1 MRETVLALYDDLET
15 AQAAVRELVTAGYD
29 RSSIG
34 LAVNDAEGRYSRQAH
49 SDAADVAVSRL
60 EDEDV
65 SGSEGASFGA
75 VIGGLTGIVA
85 GLTAITIPGIGPII
99 AAGPLAAVLGGATGG
114 VIGAAA
120 GAVTG
125 GITASLIEMGV
136 PDNEAD
142 YYAESLRRGSALV
155 TVTVHEDQVDRV
167 INILRDHNPFD
178 IEQRV
183 TQWRMHGWRGF
194 DPKADP
200 YTAVDLA
207 KEREASGT
215 VSAINDAPAA
225 WNNNLDDTDRAATQ
239 ADMAAREGAD
249 VKQTSQSYTVRRYRY
264 RGEENR

>member
-1 MRETVLALYDDLET
+1 MRETVLALYDDLSA
-15 AQAAVRELVTAGYD
+15 AQAAVRDLVDAGYARGD
-29 RSSIG
+29 IG
-34 LAVNDAEGRYSRQAH
+34 LAVNDVDGKYSHHIHAG
-49 SDAADVAVSRL
+49 DEAVTVSRL

-65 SGSEGASFGA
+65 SGGEGAGFGA

-99 AAGPLAAVLGGATGG
+99 AAGPLAAALGGATGG

-125 GITASLIEMGV
+125 GVTASLIDMGV
-136 PDNEAD
+136 PDSEAD

-155 TVTVHEDQVDRV
+155 TVTVDEMDVQPV
-167 INILRDHNPFD
+167 IDVLRRHNPFD

-183 TQWRMHGWRGF
+183 TQWRMRGWRGF

-207 KEREASGT
+207 EERRGT
-215 VSAINDAPAA
+215 TTGAA
-225 WNNNLDDTDRAATQ
+225 DTGETEPTYA
-239 ADMAAREGAD
+239 
-249 VKQTSQSYTVRRYRY
+249 VRRYRY
-264 RGEENR
+264 GGERSND

>member
-15 AQAAVRELVTAGYD
+15 AQAAVRDLVAAGYE
-29 RSSIG
+29 RSNIG
-34 LAVNDAEGRYSRQAH
+34 LAVNDAEGRYSRHVHAG
-49 SDAADVAVSRL
+49 DEDVAVSRL
-60 EDEDV
+60 DEEDV
-65 SGSEGASFGA
+65 SGSEGAGFGA
-75 VIGGLTGIVA
+75 IIGGLTGIVA

-99 AAGPLAAVLGGATGG
+99 AAGPLAAALGGATGG

-155 TVTVHEDQVDRV
+155 TVTVDEEQAQNAID
-167 INILRDHNPFD
+167 ILRHHNPFD

-183 TQWRMHGWRGF
+183 TQWRMRGWQGF

-207 KEREASGT
+207 EDRKNAGLGTGISREEAGSGQ
-215 VSAINDAPAA
+215 SEAAPGSEYHYA
-225 WNNNLDDTDRAATQ
+225 
-239 ADMAAREGAD
+239 
-249 VKQTSQSYTVRRYRY
+249 VRRYRY
-264 RGEENR
+264 RGEKND